1 MFDSVR
7 KRKKVSKLE
16 HLSVNTDQYCSSAGD
31 VIPTNCLNFPPG
43 EKPFRCLV
51 CGKAFTQK
59 HTLLAHQRIHTGEK
73 PFVCSVCSKA
83 LSSKHTLQEHMNLHE
98 GRIWLGFIVLVPHL
112 LYFCFNYVSLP
123 ASLENKSFRCEK
135 CGKTFT
141 QKRQL
146 KSHYRVHT
154 GKSHITSAA
163 AG

>member
-1 MFDSVR
+1 MLRFNSINSFSR
-7 KRKKVSKLE
+7 VS
-16 HLSVNTDQYCSSAGD
+16 
-31 VIPTNCLNFPPG
+31 PG
-43 EKPFRCLV
+43 EKPFCCQV

-98 GRIWLGFIVLVPHL
+98 GMQSDRVLACLFHVATVL
-112 LYFCFNYVSLP
+112 NVAISV
-123 ASLENKSFRCEK
+123 EKKSFKCEK

-154 GKSHITSAA
+154 GRNLITSV
-163 AG
+163 

>member
-1 MFDSVR
+1 MF
-7 KRKKVSKLE
+7 
-16 HLSVNTDQYCSSAGD
+16 
-31 VIPTNCLNFPPG
+31 PG
-43 EKPFRCLV
+43 EKPFCCQV

-83 LSSKHTLQEHMNLHE
+83 LSSKHTLQEHMNLHK
-98 GRIWLGFIVLVPHL
+98 GTGSDGVLSRSFHFANVL
-112 LYFCFNYVSLP
+112 NVATS
-123 ASLENKSFRCEK
+123 AEKKSFKCEK

-154 GKSHITSAA
+154 GKNIISFVQCKWWKNECVGVLFIKVNRCLNVLSVITSSWTQLS
-163 AG
+163 